1 MSDSDKYSEL
11 DRLLTMIIVLGSIIL
26 IFIYVY
32 TPEEH
37 VMDNKNNSTM
47 AYYTNV
53 SKLNKSTKSTDVL
66 KIRSNSSI
74 RALNISL
81 ATKEDKRLI
90 DLAMEGNDVLRKDL
104 TYVVD
109 AANNEDHKS
118 LATYGGYIKRD
129 SQKYLNELNDL
140 AVSPPFMILFEEFKQ
155 ALENFYKAGK
165 YIESGAINYGDLRIS
180 VTYLDEAFEHT
191 NNTYILIGAKS

>member
-1 MSDSDKYSEL
+1 MSDSDKYNEL
-11 DRLLTMIIVLGSIIL
+11 DRLLTMIIVLGSMIL

-37 VMDNKNNSTM
+37 VMDDKVNSTTV
-47 AYYTNV
+47 YYTNT
-53 SKLNKSTKSTDVL
+53 SKLNKSTKPIDVL
-66 KIRSNSSI
+66 KTRPNSTI

-90 DLAMEGNDVLRKDL
+90 DLTIEGNDVLRQDL
-104 TYVVD
+104 TYVVE
-109 AANNEDHKS
+109 AANKEDHKS
-118 LATYGGYIKRD
+118 LAAYGGYIKRD

-140 AVSPPFMILFEEFKQ
+140 AVSPPFVILFEEFKQ
-155 ALENFYKAGK
+155 ALESFYKAGK

-191 NNTYILIGAKS
+191 NNTYILIGAK